1 VSARPRADR
10 SPSST
15 APPRRRLPNRLAA
28 GALAA
33 VVAVGAGVVT
43 YEVRAADAANA
54 EEAARDARA
63 DMISD
68 VEQLRVSVAEPAR
81 TGQTAATALLRQQL
95 TALSG
100 EDVDHDLVDR
110 LVDDLRTAADELETA
125 AGSPR
130 PERPNA
136 MPVALADPL
145 LDRLDRIE
153 QQATDVADRF
163 RATADEAA
171 EWDTTLRELSD
182 AATTYAE
189 AGGDLPASDEPAEVA
204 AAWRT
209 ELDQLEVYADALDDA
224 GADEVR
230 PSLEGLA
237 DAQRRLIDGMSAVAE
252 DAISLLDAGDVDG
265 YATLLEDQLGGDARF
280 GLSEALAEAREDIAT
295 QAVDGPLELT
305 RARALG
311 LLTELEDL
319 RRTAPGALTS

>member
-10 SPSST
+10 PSSSTT
-15 APPRRRLPNRLAA
+15 APGNRMPKRLAA
-28 GALAA
+28 GVLTAA
-33 VVAVGAGVVT
+33 VVVGAGVVT
-43 YEVRAADAANA
+43 YETRAADAAHA

-68 VEQLRVSVAEPAR
+68 VEQLRVSVADPAR

-95 TALSG
+95 TALAG
-100 EDVDHDLVDR
+100 EDVDPDLVDR
-110 LVDDLRTAADELETA
+110 LVEDLRTSADELEAA

-145 LDRLDRIE
+145 LDRLDGIE
-153 QQATDVADRF
+153 QQAADVADRF
-163 RATADEAA
+163 RTTADEAEA
-171 EWDTTLRELSD
+171 WDATLRELSG
-182 AATTYAE
+182 AAATYAE
-189 AGGDLPASDEPAEVA
+189 AAGDLPASDEPAEVA

-209 ELDQLEVYADALDDA
+209 ERDQLAVYADALDDA

-237 DAQRRLIDGMSAVAE
+237 DAQHRLIDGMSAVAE
-252 DAISLLDAGDVDG
+252 DAIALLDEGDVDG
-265 YATLLEDQLGGDARF
+265 YAALLEDELGGDARF
-280 GLSEALAEAREDIAT
+280 GVSEALAQAREDIAVE
-295 QAVDGPLELT
+295 AVDGPLELT

-311 LLTELEDL
+311 LLTQLEDL
-319 RRTAPGALTS
+319 RRTAPGELTS